1 MATGKANSDR
11 LETAPARAT
20 QIGNEQSPMER
31 VARSLRANSG
41 LLFILPGLI
50 IYLGFITWPIIA
62 TFYNSFFIW
71 DGFSPD
77 REFTG
82 LDHYVRLLTK
92 DRAFRLSIRNNIY
105 WAVITVVVLSILG
118 FLFAYLLN
126 QRIRL
131 RNTYRAALFLP
142 VTASLVVIGFTW
154 EFIYQPEVGM
164 LTYALR
170 RYGFDHLVRI
180 WLADPDVTIF
190 AIIVVSLW
198 ASLGFWVVVFLAALQ
213 AVPPDLY
220 DCAAVDGATG
230 FRKMWHIAV
239 PLTMGTTRALWI
251 LGLIRAINAFGL
263 VFLLSRGGPYHASE
277 VIAYQIYQQ
286 AFRTNHTGYASALSV
301 VLLLISAVV
310 TIIQLLLLR
319 GRRIQL

>member
-1 MATGKANSDR
+1 MATAAAGATRDR
-11 LETAPARAT
+11 DDQSAMQRIARA
-20 QIGNEQSPMER
+20 
-31 VARSLRANSG
+31 LRANG
-41 LLFILPGLI
+41 GFLFILPGLI
-50 IYLGFITWPIIA
+50 VYLGFISWPIIA
-62 TFYNSFFIW
+62 TLYNGFFIW
-71 DGFSPD
+71 DGISPD

-105 WAVITVVVLSILG
+105 WAIITVVTLSVSG
-118 FLFAYLLN
+118 FLFAWLLN
-126 QRIRL
+126 QRIRF
-131 RNTYRAALFLP
+131 RNAYRAAFFLP
-142 VTASLVVIGFTW
+142 VTASLVVIGYTW

-164 LTYALR
+164 LNHALR
-170 RYGFDHLVRI
+170 ENGLEGLTRI

-190 AIIVVSLW
+190 AIIFVSLW

-213 AVPPDLY
+213 AVPQDLY

-230 FRKMWHIAV
+230 FRQMWHVAV

-251 LGLIRAINAFGL
+251 LGLIRSINAFAL

-277 VIAYQIYQQ
+277 VIAYQIYDL

-301 VLLLISAVV
+301 LLLLISAVV
-310 TIIQLLLLR
+310 TISSCS
-319 GRRIQL
+319 

>member
-1 MATGKANSDR
+1 MATAATSTRQKGVDR
-11 LETAPARAT
+11 PLVDLIVR
-20 QIGNEQSPMER
+20 G
-31 VARSLRANSG
+31 LRANGG
-41 LLFILPGLI
+41 LLFILPGLVV
-50 IYLGFITWPIIA
+50 YLGFIAWPIAA

-82 LDHYVRLLTK
+82 LDHYVRLLTR

-105 WAVITVVVLSILG
+105 WAIITVVVLSLFG
-118 FLFAYLLN
+118 FLFAWLLN

-131 RNTYRAALFLP
+131 RNAYRAAFFLP
-142 VTASLVVIGFTW
+142 VTASLVVIGYTW
-154 EFIYQPEVGM
+154 EFLYQPENG
-164 LTYALR
+164 LINHTLR
-170 RYGFDHLVRI
+170 RLGLDDWTRV
-180 WLADPDVTIF
+180 WLGDPDVTIF
-190 AIIVVSLW
+190 AIILVSLW

-213 AVPPDLY
+213 AVPQDLY

-230 FRKMWHIAV
+230 VRQMWHVAV

-251 LGLIRAINAFGL
+251 LGLIRSINAFAL

-277 VIAYQIYQQ
+277 VIAYQIYDL

-301 VLLLISAVV
+301 LLLLISAIV
-310 TIIQLLLLR
+310 TIFQLLLLR
-319 GRRIQL
+319 GQRVRL

>member
-1 MATGKANSDR
+1 MATAATDTRQKGVDR
-11 LETAPARAT
+11 PKVDLIVR
-20 QIGNEQSPMER
+20 GL
-31 VARSLRANSG
+31 RSNGG
-41 LLFILPGLI
+41 LLFILPGLVV
-50 IYLGFITWPIIA
+50 YLGFIAWPIAA

-82 LDHYVRLLTK
+82 LDHYVRLLTR

-105 WAVITVVVLSILG
+105 WAIITVVVLSFFG
-118 FLFAYLLN
+118 FLFAWLLN

-131 RNTYRAALFLP
+131 RNAYRAAFFLP
-142 VTASLVVIGFTW
+142 VTASLVVIGYTW
-154 EFIYQPEVGM
+154 EFLYQPENG
-164 LTYALR
+164 LINHTLR
-170 RYGFDHLVRI
+170 RLGLDDWTRV
-180 WLADPDVTIF
+180 WLGDPDVTIF
-190 AIIVVSLW
+190 AIILVSLW

-213 AVPPDLY
+213 AVPQDLY

-230 FRKMWHIAV
+230 VRQMWHVAV

-251 LGLIRAINAFGL
+251 LGLIRSINAFAL

-277 VIAYQIYQQ
+277 VIAYQIYDL

-301 VLLLISAVV
+301 LLLLISAIV
-310 TIIQLLLLR
+310 TIFQLLLLR
-319 GRRIQL
+319 GQRVRL

>member
-1 MATGKANSDR
+1 MVDLIVRG
-11 LETAPARAT
+11 
-20 QIGNEQSPMER
+20 
-31 VARSLRANSG
+31 LRANGG
-41 LLFILPGLI
+41 LLFILPGLVV
-50 IYLGFITWPIIA
+50 YLGFIAWPIAA

-82 LDHYVRLLTK
+82 LDHYVRLLTR

-105 WAVITVVVLSILG
+105 WAIITVVVLSLFG
-118 FLFAYLLN
+118 FLFAWLLN

-131 RNTYRAALFLP
+131 RNAYRAAFFLP
-142 VTASLVVIGFTW
+142 VTASLVVIGYTW
-154 EFIYQPEVGM
+154 EFLYQPENG
-164 LTYALR
+164 LINHTLR
-170 RYGFDHLVRI
+170 RLGLDDWTRV
-180 WLADPDVTIF
+180 WLGDPDVTIF
-190 AIIVVSLW
+190 AIILVSLW

-213 AVPPDLY
+213 AVPQDLY

-230 FRKMWHIAV
+230 VRQMWHVAV

-251 LGLIRAINAFGL
+251 LGLIRSINAFAL

-277 VIAYQIYQQ
+277 VIAYQIYDL

-301 VLLLISAVV
+301 LLLLISAIV
-310 TIIQLLLLR
+310 TIFQLLLLR
-319 GRRIQL
+319 GQRVRL

>member
-1 MATGKANSDR
+1 MATAATGTRQKGVDR
-11 LETAPARAT
+11 PKVDLIVR
-20 QIGNEQSPMER
+20 GL
-31 VARSLRANSG
+31 RSNGG
-41 LLFILPGLI
+41 LLFILPGLVV
-50 IYLGFITWPIIA
+50 YLGFIAWPIAA

-82 LDHYVRLLTK
+82 LDHYVRLLTR

-105 WAVITVVVLSILG
+105 WAIITVVVLSFFG
-118 FLFAYLLN
+118 FLFAWLLN

-131 RNTYRAALFLP
+131 RNAYRAAFFLP
-142 VTASLVVIGFTW
+142 VTASLVVIGYTW
-154 EFIYQPEVGM
+154 EFLYQPENG
-164 LTYALR
+164 LINHTLR
-170 RYGFDHLVRI
+170 RLGLDDWTRV
-180 WLADPDVTIF
+180 WLGDPDVTIF
-190 AIIVVSLW
+190 AIILVSLW

-213 AVPPDLY
+213 AVPQDLY

-230 FRKMWHIAV
+230 VRQMWHVAV

-251 LGLIRAINAFGL
+251 LGLIRSINAFAL

-277 VIAYQIYQQ
+277 VIAYQIYDL

-301 VLLLISAVV
+301 LLLLISAIV
-310 TIIQLLLLR
+310 TIFQLLLLR
-319 GRRIQL
+319 GQRVRL

>member
-1 MATGKANSDR
+1 MATAATGATRHGDDQSAMQR
-11 LETAPARAT
+11 RAR
-20 QIGNEQSPMER
+20 
-31 VARSLRANSG
+31 VLRANG
-41 LLFILPGLI
+41 GFLFILPGLI
-50 IYLGFITWPIIA
+50 VYLGFIAWPIVA
-62 TFYNSFFIW
+62 TLYNGFFVW
-71 DGFSPD
+71 DGISPD

-105 WAVITVVVLSILG
+105 WAIITVISLSIAG
-118 FLFAYLLN
+118 FLFAWLLN
-126 QRIRL
+126 QRIRF
-131 RNTYRAALFLP
+131 RNTYRAAFFLP
-142 VTASLVVIGFTW
+142 VTASLVVIGYTW

-164 LTYALR
+164 LNHTLR
-170 RYGFDHLVRI
+170 EFGLENLTRI

-190 AIIVVSLW
+190 AIILVSLW

-213 AVPPDLY
+213 AVPQDLY

-230 FRKMWHIAV
+230 FRQMWHVAV

-251 LGLIRAINAFGL
+251 LGLIRSINAFAL

-277 VIAYQIYQQ
+277 VIAYQIYDL

-301 VLLLISAVV
+301 LLLLISAVV
-310 TIIQLLLLR
+310 TIFQLLLMR
-319 GRRIQL
+319 GRRVQL